1 MKIKRFVAP
10 DMRTAFAL
18 VRDEQGPN
26 AVILSNRRIENG
38 VEVIA
43 ATDYDEAL
51 VRQAVRSA
59 AVTGAASA
67 TRTEAAAKATTP
79 ETPAA
84 AQAAFAAANAAAA
97 VEPAPA
103 PPAPAPETRAPDLR
117 QLWTKDPN
125 LAEVK
130 RELSAM
136 RHVLEREVGRF
147 AEDRLRENPIRA
159 QVLEELLEYG
169 CETELAR
176 SIATCIP
183 SDADARRARG
193 LELGLLAKSLT
204 VCKREPIEQDG
215 AIALIGPTGV
225 GKTTT
230 LAKLA
235 ARYARA
241 HSARDV
247 ALITTDVYR
256 IGAREQL
263 YTYGRLLGMP
273 VVEAADERALGEA
286 LTRLADY
293 KLILIDTAG
302 LSQRDRA
309 LTDQLSWLAR
319 YPKIASYLVL
329 PANAQPRDL
338 DEVVHRFSVAKPQ
351 GTILTKLDETGRL
364 GGALS
369 LTIRRKLPI
378 AYVTDGQRVP
388 EDLQRAEPHRLALR
402 TTELRQA
409 ARFETTEEVHA
420 AA

>member
-26 AVILSNRRIENG
+26 AVILSNRRIDNG

-51 VRQAVRSA
+51 VRQAIRSA
-59 AVTGAASA
+59 SAGAARPPRA
-67 TRTEAAAKATTP
+67 EA
-79 ETPAA
+79 PAA
-84 AQAAFAAANAAAA
+84 AP
-97 VEPAPA
+97 EPDAPPPPPQTAPA
-103 PPAPAPETRAPDLR
+103 AKKPNDMRA
-117 QLWTKDPN
+117 LWAKDPN
-125 LAEVK
+125 LDEVR

-147 AEDRLRENPIRA
+147 AEDRLRENPVRA
-159 QVLEELLEYG
+159 NALEELLEYG

-176 SIATCIP
+176 SIAASIP
-183 SDADARRARG
+183 VDADRRRARG
-193 LELGLLAKSLT
+193 IQLGLLAKSLL
-204 VCKREPIEQDG
+204 VCRTEPIEHGG
-215 AIALIGPTGV
+215 AVALIGPTGV

-235 ARYARA
+235 ARFARA

-247 ALITTDVYR
+247 ALVTTDVYR

-273 VVEAADERALGEA
+273 VVEAADEAALGDA
-286 LTRLADY
+286 LKRLADY
-293 KLILIDTAG
+293 RLVLIDTAG

-309 LTDQLSWLAR
+309 LSDQLAWLAK
-319 YPKIASYLVL
+319 YPSIASYLVL

-338 DEVVHRFSVAKPQ
+338 DEVVHRFRIAAPK

-388 EDLQRAEPHRLALR
+388 EDLQLAAAPRLALR
-402 TTELRQA
+402 VAELNRA
-409 ARFETTEEVHA
+409 ARFDVTEEMHVA
-420 AA
+420 A

>member
-18 VRDEQGPN
+18 VREEQGPN
-26 AVILSNRRIENG
+26 AVILSNRRVEGG

-51 VRQAVRSA
+51 VRQAIRSA
-59 AVTGAASA
+59 TAS
-67 TRTEAAAKATTP
+67 AAAKPQHAEP
-79 ETPAA
+79 ADEPAA
-84 AQAAFAAANAAAA
+84 EPQPAAPTAAPTQREMRALWAN
-97 VEPAPA
+97 
-103 PPAPAPETRAPDLR
+103 
-117 QLWTKDPN
+117 DPN
-125 LAEVK
+125 LAEVR

-147 AEDRLRENPIRA
+147 TDDRLRDDPVRA
-159 QVLEELLEYG
+159 NALEELLDYG
-169 CETELAR
+169 CGAELAR
-176 SIATCIP
+176 SIAACIP
-183 SDADARRARG
+183 PNADPRRARG
-193 LELGLLAKSLT
+193 MQLGMLAKALLVAKT
-204 VCKREPIEQDG
+204 EPIEHGG

-247 ALITTDVYR
+247 ALVTTDVYR

-273 VVEAADERALGEA
+273 VVEAADEAALGDA
-286 LTRLADY
+286 LKRLADY
-293 KLILIDTAG
+293 RLVLIDTAG

-309 LTDQLSWLAR
+309 LSDQLAWLAK
-319 YPKIASYLVL
+319 YPSIGSYLVL

-338 DEVVHRFSVAKPQ
+338 DEVVHRFGVARPK
-351 GTILTKLDETGRL
+351 GAILTKLDETGRF

-388 EDLQRAEPHRLALR
+388 EDLQRAEPSRLALR
-402 TTELRQA
+402 VAELCRA
-409 ARFETTEEVHA
+409 ARFDAMEDMHVA
-420 AA
+420 A

>member
-10 DMRTAFAL
+10 DMRSAFAM
-18 VRDEQGPN
+18 VREEQGPN
-26 AVILSNRRIENG
+26 AVILSNQRIDGG
-38 VEVIA
+38 VELIA

-51 VRQAVRSA
+51 VRQAVRSG
-59 AVTGAASA
+59 T
-67 TRTEAAAKATTP
+67 AAAREP
-79 ETPAA
+79 ER
-84 AQAAFAAANAAAA
+84 AAAA
-97 VEPAPA
+97 APAPAQAQTQAEPAPKA
-103 PPAPAPETRAPDLR
+103 ISNADMRA
-117 QLWTKDPN
+117 LWAKDPN
-125 LAEVK
+125 LAEVR

-147 AEDRLRENPIRA
+147 AEDRLRDSAVRSA
-159 QVLEELLEYG
+159 ALDELLEYG
-169 CETELAR
+169 CEEELAR
-176 SIATCIP
+176 SIVTCIP
-183 SDADARRARG
+183 ANADAHKARG
-193 LELGLLAKSLT
+193 LKLGLLAKSLL
-204 VCKREPIEQDG
+204 VCKREPIDAG
-215 AIALIGPTGV
+215 GVIALIGPTGV

-247 ALITTDVYR
+247 ALVTTDVYR

-273 VVEAADERALGEA
+273 VIEAADEQALGEA
-286 LTRLADY
+286 LTRLTDY
-293 KLILIDTAG
+293 RLVLIDTAG

-309 LTDQLSWLAR
+309 LGDQLAWLAK
-319 YPKIASYLVL
+319 YPSIASYLVM
-329 PANAQPRDL
+329 PANAQTRDL
-338 DEVVHRFSVAKPQ
+338 DEVVHRFGIASPQ
-351 GTILTKLDETGRL
+351 GAILTKLDETGRL

-402 TTELRQA
+402 TTELRHA
-409 ARFETTEEVHA
+409 ARFEATTENMHA